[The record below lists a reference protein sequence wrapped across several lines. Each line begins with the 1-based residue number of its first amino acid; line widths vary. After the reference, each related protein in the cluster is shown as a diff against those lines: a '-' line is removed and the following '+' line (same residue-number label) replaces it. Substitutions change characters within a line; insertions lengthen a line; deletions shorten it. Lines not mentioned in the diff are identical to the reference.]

1 CFAVSSFRAAV
12 EGSVAVVR
20 VGGAAFRAGGG
31 RGRGAAEV
39 DLTPQSARWAGEVGI
54 EEANWQ
60 SVAPWLPAALR
71 KLKGSISGFG
81 RFQARGLTRE
91 ESGASLR
98 GQASLSFRGVSFG
111 DFDPLEALAREG
123 GLGTLEPARKG
134 VAIRSAT
141 IMLQVRSRHVL
152 LAETPVEMGG
162 ARLEL
167 SGDYG
172 FDGKLDLGVR
182 ADLNHLAR
190 RWQSLEA

>member
-1 CFAVSSFRAAV
+1 M
-12 EGSVAVVR
+12 
-20 VGGAAFRAGGG
+20 
-31 RGRGAAEV
+31 
-39 DLTPQSARWAGEVGI
+39 
-54 EEANWQ
+54 
-60 SVAPWLPAALR
+60 
-71 KLKGSISGFG
+71 
-81 RFQARGLTRE
+81 
-91 ESGASLR
+91 
-98 GQASLSFRGVSFG
+98 
-111 DFDPLEALAREG
+111 AREG

-190 RWQSLEA
+190 RWQSLEAPGQGPANDGRPSPGALLVDVHLAGPLNRLAIVPAVQISRSSPSGN